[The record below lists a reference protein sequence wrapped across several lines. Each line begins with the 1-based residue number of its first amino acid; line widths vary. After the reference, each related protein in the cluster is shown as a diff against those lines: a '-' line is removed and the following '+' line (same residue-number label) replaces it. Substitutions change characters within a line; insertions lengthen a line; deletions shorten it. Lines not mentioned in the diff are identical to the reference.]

1 MSMNI
6 ECNASLTHIEAVK
19 EYLRKMVE
27 EETKLYKELSRK
39 IDQDSSGK

>member
-6 ECNASLTHIEAVK
+6 EFNARLTHLEEVK

-27 EETKLYKELSRK
+27 EETKLCKELSRR
-39 IDQDSSGK
+39 ID